1 VEDFLASFSS
11 LPSHLWAQRD
21 KWGIRAAGSA
31 GPCKSVVCAASSLH
45 QMCDDGSCRAGEAT
59 MLPDEADKHINLNVG
74 MKMASRYIADQML
87 EQRHLKVLHK
97 TLSTAWNRTG
107 QVQSL
112 SAAIALMEQYG
123 VELTDE
129 EVQRIASME
138 QEQQIAALVNK
149 MPQESNEQFQQ
160 FFLQLQLLVSTAM
173 RVRSGLEDGAPEKV
187 ASALDDADS
196 TGVTQHILRM
206 AVVQAGSE
214 ASMQMLEYE
223 AWVREA
229 DEQMARLIRGQED
242 AMAARKKLATLQAQL
257 QHQRDEHKEK
267 SSKVLQVDKPVQVC
281 MNFVSGMTQQTK
293 LACFQGWLSCARRA
307 KQEGSIAREFEEQLD
322 GIQQRLVDYRQ
333 SSLANVRSYLA
344 KKAAVKEVDLT
355 AEVLNLWYTVV
366 ADQRETDALAGQVDE
381 LSSKLASTQ
390 GAQKETTKR
399 VMERMSAARDRSL
412 LGQCVQCWLAE
423 VEDSKKQGMMHDVL
437 ADAKARLQSFLKGK
451 SESSMKVLKMALGG
465 TDTGLLTQALGC
477 WKSQVLDLKK
487 EAELERLVQ
496 ANAKQMADYGDKR
509 KAVAKAAME
518 RVQYYSEQ
526 SLLMETFHN
535 WRLDTKVEVT
545 LQKYHIRIE
554 AKRQQLAGVHQ
565 MFRTFAHQLETSL
578 KKSVDSERA
587 STLRRTRTL
596 HKADT
601 GTVSLPDIHKP
612 GSPSGDP
619 IKAEATLPRTA
630 WG

>member
-1 VEDFLASFSS
+1 
-11 LPSHLWAQRD
+11 
-21 KWGIRAAGSA
+21 
-31 GPCKSVVCAASSLH
+31 
-45 QMCDDGSCRAGEAT
+45 MCDDGSCRVGEAT

-267 SSKVLQVDKPVQVC
+267 SSKVC

-293 LACFQGWLSCARRA
+293 LACFQGWLSCTRRA
-307 KQEGSIAREFEEQLD
+307 KQEGSIARQFEEQLD
-322 GIQQRLVDYRQ
+322 DIQRRLVDYRQ

-344 KKAAVKEVDLT
+344 KKASVKEVNLT

-366 ADQRETDALAGQVDE
+366 ADQKESDALAGQVDE

-412 LGQCVQCWLAE
+412 LGQCVQCWVAE

-437 ADAKARLQSFLKGK
+437 SDAKARLQSFLKGK
-451 SESSMKVLKMALGG
+451 SEASMKVLKMALGG

-487 EAELERLVQ
+487 EAELERMVQ
-496 ANAKQMADYGDKR
+496 ANAKRMADYGDKR

-535 WRLDTKVEVT
+535 WRLDTRVEVT
-545 LQKYHIRIE
+545 LQKYHVRIE

-601 GTVSLPDIHKP
+601 GAVSLPDIHKP